1 VFGVLRIL
9 IVNGPNL
16 NLLGRRET
24 GVYGSKTLEQIE
36 AGLMQLADEIG
47 IETVFYQS
55 NHEGAI
61 IDRLHQALDDVDGV
75 VINPGALTH
84 YSYALRDA
92 ISAVA
97 MPVVEV
103 HMSNVHGRESFRRES
118 VTAAVCVGQITGF
131 GEMSY
136 ALGLRAVVDA
146 IRAGAD
152 AR

>member
-1 VFGVLRIL
+1 MLRIL

-24 GVYGSKTLEQIE
+24 DVYGSSTLEQIE
-36 AGLMQLADEIG
+36 AGLMQLADDLGVEAL
-47 IETVFYQS
+47 FYQS

-92 ISAVA
+92 ISAIA

-103 HMSNVHGRESFRRES
+103 HMSNVHGRESFRQES
-118 VTAAVCVGQITGF
+118 VTAAVCVGQIAGF
-131 GEMSY
+131 GEASY
-136 ALGLRAVVDA
+136 ELGLRAVIDA
-146 IRAGAD
+146 IRAHAD